1 MYMHLLQCG
10 HMKVLHVIRSR
21 LFQAQELQNLQA
33 SVRQAQ
39 CAEGWRQC
47 VLKSFLQPGLSMD
60 AVIDCHSRAIYA
72 TICKIMYAYTYAYI
86 YINIFLLNHAF
97 GAEAAAYTLRAR
109 QE

>member
-39 CAEGWRQC
+39 CAEGCRTA
-47 VLKSFLQPGLSMD
+47 SMR
-60 AVIDCHSRAIYA
+60 SREVVAA
-72 TICKIMYAYTYAYI
+72 MRFE
-86 YINIFLLNHAF
+86 IFL
-97 GAEAAAYTLRAR
+97 AARSVYGCCDRLSLLSHIRNDM
-109 QE
+109 